1 MLAFYYLERMGN
13 NHVTSAP
20 LRPGTKV
27 RLDDGSI
34 AHATPD
40 RRVGF
45 EWDGTYRTIQGNPTT
60 GGLRYDTGWRRDQLE
75 VVS

>member
-1 MLAFYYLERMGN
+1 MGN
-13 NHVTSAP
+13 NNTTGA

-34 AHATPD
+34 AHASPD
-40 RRVGF
+40 RRVGVP
-45 EWDGTYRTIQGNPTT
+45 WDGTYRTVQVNQTT
-60 GGLRYDTGWRRDQLE
+60 GGRRYDTGWRRDQLE